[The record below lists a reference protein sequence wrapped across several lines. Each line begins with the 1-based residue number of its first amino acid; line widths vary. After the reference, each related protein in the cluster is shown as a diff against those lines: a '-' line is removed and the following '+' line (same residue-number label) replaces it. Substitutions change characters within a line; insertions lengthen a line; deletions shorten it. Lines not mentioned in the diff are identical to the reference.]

1 MKLKEVNKNL
11 IELFFANIQTLE
23 YKTIKNGQETT
34 VIAEIYKT
42 EDIPLLSDY
51 FIEQYADLKITDM
64 TVKFAKETTSPLDF
78 ANFVKSICKGNW
90 AHYLEVLN
98 AVYSP
103 LYNVDGVTLKESTTT
118 YGKETTNAQ
127 TESGTHSTTTT
138 RGNDTTENTIAGFNS
153 SNYENES
160 KSDTTYGTVNENGT
174 KSDGTFKETNAGAD
188 SFTEKETRYGN
199 IGVTMTQQLLKA
211 EFDLWKN
218 FNFMQTFFVS
228 IIDVICY
235 PIFED

>member
-1 MKLKEVNKNL
+1 MKLKELNKNL
-11 IELFFANIQTLE
+11 VELFFANIQTLE
-23 YKTIKNGQETT
+23 YQTIKNGQETT
-34 VIAEIYKT
+34 VVAEIFKT

-51 FIEQYADLKITDM
+51 FIEQYSNLKLTDM
-64 TVKFAKETTSPLDF
+64 TVRFAKETTSPLDF
-78 ANFVKSICKGNW
+78 ANFVKSICHGQWK
-90 AHYLEVLN
+90 HYLEVLN

-103 LYNVDGVTLKESTTT
+103 LYNVDGVTFKEGKTE

-138 RGNDTTENTIAGFNS
+138 RGNDITENTIAGFNS
-153 SNYENES
+153 SSYDNDT
-160 KSDTTYGTVNENGT
+160 KSETTFGTIQENGS
-174 KSDGTFKETNAGAD
+174 KSDGTFKETNTGED
-188 SFTEKETRYGN
+188 NFTEKETRYGN

-218 FNFMQTFFVS
+218 FNFMQLFFES

-235 PIFED
+235 PFFED